1 MLHAFGHHVARC
13 CDMLGVENRTFAHA
27 LAQHC
32 CTNPAKRLQHHATS
46 TNVAWKIWPVS
57 NLSQQHPTCRNTSQ
71 HVSSWWP
78 NARNM
83 LHTKML
89 RYVAFK
95 YCDRLAGALLLLPT
109 NSYSSTPKSRHHPR
123 DTPLWYFIVLLHIL
137 STCALIPSGGV
148 GISWFSPP
156 FFLLILI
163 LILVV
168 VLVVVLAFLLL
179 LLFLF
184 IINYGISG
192 DWVPTN
198 NPEITYF
205 CGTRATG

>member
-1 MLHAFGHHVARC
+1 
-13 CDMLGVENRTFAHA
+13 
-27 LAQHC
+27 
-32 CTNPAKRLQHHATS
+32 
-46 TNVAWKIWPVS
+46 
-57 NLSQQHPTCRNTSQ
+57 
-71 HVSSWWP
+71 
-78 NARNM
+78 
-83 LHTKML
+83 ML
-89 RYVAFK
+89 RSNIAIVWPGLYSYFRPTPTAP
-95 YCDRLAGALLLLPT
+95 LLSLGTIPV
-109 NSYSSTPKSRHHPR
+109 R
-123 DTPLWYFIVLLHIL
+123 TPLWYFIVLFHIL
-137 STCALIPSGGV
+137 GTCALIPSGGV

-198 NPEITYF
+198 KPEIKYF
-205 CGTRATG
+205 CGTRATGQGPGPLSIDALWVKWYGYLSLWLHVGNQSRPTPSQLLLSFFTVDQSQVEQFVNAAITKNNETLRGSMKSILDS